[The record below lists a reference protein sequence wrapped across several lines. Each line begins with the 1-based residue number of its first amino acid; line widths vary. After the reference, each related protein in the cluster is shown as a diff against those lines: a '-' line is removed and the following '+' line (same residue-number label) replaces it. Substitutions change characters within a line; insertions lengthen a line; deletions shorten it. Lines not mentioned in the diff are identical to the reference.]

1 MIGQELGRKIVFNT
15 RMIKVM
21 PDFLDED
28 GKLTDGTTE
37 VVIKVD
43 NKEEGYSYEWTA
55 DKF

>member
-1 MIGQELGRKIVFNT
+1 
-15 RMIKVM
+15 M